1 MMDSVRDVIF
11 LSFLTAAVLWD
22 LAQRRIPNE
31 LVLAGALAAI
41 ILAWAIGGPADAGW
55 SVLGMACGLAVLLVP
70 FATGLV
76 GGGDAKFF
84 AAVGAFLGPALTL
97 RAFLFGTALGV
108 PLALV
113 AMRKAGRP
121 VLPVVGMVAGGVHP
135 ATLGAAPGGR
145 AVYLPYAVPLAIG
158 ALVALALARAGAL
171 PF

>member
-31 LVLAGALAAI
+31 LVLAAALGAI

-55 SVLGMACGLAVLLVP
+55 SVVGMGCGLGVLLVP

-97 RAFLFGTALGV
+97 RAFLIGTALGV

-121 VLPVVGMVAGGVHP
+121 ILPVVGMVTGGV
-135 ATLGAAPGGR
+135 PGGLS
-145 AVYLPYAVPLAIG
+145 VYLPYAVPLAIG
-158 ALVALALARAGAL
+158 ALVALALARANAL

>member
-1 MMDSVRDVIF
+1 MMDSVRDITF

-31 LVLAGALAAI
+31 LVLAAALAAV
-41 ILAWAIGGPADAGW
+41 ILAWAIEGPAAAGW
-55 SVLGMACGLAVLLVP
+55 SAVGMACGLGVLLVP

-97 RAFLFGTALGV
+97 RAFLLGTALGV

-135 ATLGAAPGGR
+135 ATLGVAPGGR
-145 AVYLPYAVPLAIG
+145 PVYLPYAVPLAIG